1 MNYSQMQLQAIN
13 ESGQNILVS
22 AGAGSGKTSV
32 LTARVINLLKKGI
45 HIDELLI
52 LTFTNAAAKEMKERI
67 RNSISKEATLQDEL
81 LKLDESFICT
91 FDSFALFLVKKY
103 HYLLNIPSN
112 PKITDNTLIDI
123 DGTEDKS
130 VLGANATIATSMA
143 IARVASRSLGIPLFT
158 YIGGLTANRL
168 PVPMLNILN
177 GGKHAANNLSIQE
190 FMIVPKREDSFLE
203 MIKKCVKVYNTLKN
217 ILIIKGYSVGVGDE
231 GGFAPNLDE
240 DEDAIKYIIDA
251 IIKSGFEP
259 GQDFGIALDIA
270 ATEMKNEAVK
280 IAKDGYLFWKTD
292 KYKSSDQMIDYL
304 VELIDKYPI
313 ISIEDG
319 LAEDDWK
326 EWADLQAKI
335 GNKIMIVGDD
345 LYVTNQSRLVKGIK
359 QRASNSILIKP
370 NQIGTVTETIDTIK
384 IAKTAG
390 MKTIVSH
397 RSGETEDTFI
407 SDLAVGCG
415 TDYIKT
421 GAPARTDRVAK
432 YNRLLNIDDI
442 LRN

>member
-1 MNYSQMQLQAIN
+1 MRDFLEIQEIKGLEVLDSRGNPTVQVEVITDGGFSAKAIAP
-13 ESGQNILVS
+13 SGAS
-22 AGAGSGKTSV
+22 TGKYEAV
-32 LTARVINLLKKGI
+32 ELRDGDKERFNGKGVKNAIKNVNGKIRKGI
-45 HIDELLI
+45 VGKNVYNQIDI
-52 LTFTNAAAKEMKERI
+52 
-67 RNSISKEATLQDEL
+67 
-81 LKLDESFICT
+81 
-91 FDSFALFLVKKY
+91 
-103 HYLLNIPSN
+103 
-112 PKITDNTLIDI
+112 DNTLIDI